1 MSFFLGMSVISLME
15 FCCYGATRA
24 KSIYLERS
32 KNMKVED
39 NNNVNEDNQDKQER
53 KATPPVDT
61 GGAGAKT
68 GRSKGR
74 VSLAEIKKPTTRE

>member
-61 GGAGAKT
+61 GGAGA
-68 GRSKGR
+68 SKPQFL
-74 VSLAEIKKPTTRE
+74 SLFLSFSTYIYF